1 MTTISGWNR
10 PQTSI
15 VAPRQAYFTKFLRF
29 FFIFPFKQAKV
40 SVLREIFISNCK
52 IDFFLVL
59 RSLSKSVCL
68 SVCLSVCQS
77 IFKQSSFRLRDS
89 SARFFLNMR
98 LYVFVLRLTGKQFT
112 ERQTK
117 KPYKTRKTD
126 RKKKKKKKKKR
137 RRRRRQ
143 KEDKRPAGMLKR
155 EATNLGTR
163 QLKEDKHKKKKRK
176 RWNSKRA
183 KRR

>member
-40 SVLREIFISNCK
+40 LVLREIFISNFK

-59 RSLSKSVCL
+59 RSLFKSVCL
-68 SVCLSVCQS
+68 SVCLSVYIQTIILPFAR
-77 IFKQSSFRLRDS
+77 IFRMFL
-89 SARFFLNMR
+89 FLNMR

-112 ERQTK
+112 DRHTK
-117 KPYKTRKTD
+117 KPYKTRQERKTD
-126 RKKKKKKKKKR
+126 R
-137 RRRRRQ
+137 
-143 KEDKRPAGMLKR
+143 
-155 EATNLGTR
+155 
-163 QLKEDKHKKKKRK
+163 
-176 RWNSKRA
+176 
-183 KRR
+183 